1 MNPQETIPRSRIV
14 ETRILRTECHFERPA
29 ERRMALYIGCSPLA
43 AKNPPNKYFR
53 EATPRANLPKRLREF
68 DLIIAPALVLE
79 SLSADFR
86 EVLGLVIRTR
96 QIIDDC

>member
-29 ERRMALYIGCSPLA
+29 ERRIALYIGCSPLA

-68 DLIIAPALVLE
+68 DLIIA
-79 SLSADFR
+79 SLSFSR
-86 EVLGLVIRTR
+86 VYPRIFVNLGLAI
-96 QIIDDC
+96 